1 MNKKLAEDA
10 NKPDASEEEV
20 VVEGTVSAEETSIQ
34 ESDGAEVTGESQ
46 TDAPADDTKAKYDE
60 LVRKYEK
67 DLGAIKSVLDKR
79 ISETQKTAE
88 DRERALKAQLD
99 ELRKKSMNEDDYKDY
114 EKNRALERIEE
125 LQAEVAR
132 EKAEKE
138 QVKQFNYYLNM
149 FSRDFGL
156 SENDFK
162 TDGTLEELFNS
173 GMAAVKDNLKKFK
186 ETNSSADVTPKAE
199 GKKPPAVA
207 KPSSSPAASALSEE
221 ELAKKYAD
229 GSVDK
234 LYSMAEHGR
243 TDIAKLITEA
253 ARRRTQ

>member
-1 MNKKLAEDA
+1 MDKSATEAVKS
-10 NKPDASEEEV
+10 DASEEEV
-20 VVEGTVSAEETSIQ
+20 VAAGEVSAKETPAQ
-34 ESDGAEVTGESQ
+34 ESEGALKDSEGQEVVALSDKDKIG
-46 TDAPADDTKAKYDE
+46 KDE
-60 LVRKYEK
+60 IIRKYEK
-67 DLGAIKSVLDKR
+67 DIATIKSVLDKR
-79 ISETQKTAE
+79 LNETQKSAE
-88 DRERALKAQLD
+88 ERERALQAQLD
-99 ELRKKSMNEDDYKDY
+99 ELRRKTMNEDDYKVY
-114 EKNRALERIEE
+114 EKDRALERIDE
-125 LQAEVAR
+125 LTKELGQERV
-132 EKAEKE
+132 EKE
-138 QVKQFNYYLNM
+138 QIKQFNYYLNM

-186 ETNSSADVTPKAE
+186 ETYSSADATLKVE

-207 KPSSSPAASALSEE
+207 KPSSSPAVGVLSEL

-253 ARRRTQ
+253 ARART